1 MAEKKLLVPNIGDF
15 KNVEVIEVLVKS
27 GQQIKKNDPLI
38 TLESDKSSVEV
49 PATDEGKIN
58 KIIVK
63 VGDKVSEGSEILSL
77 DSVSKK
83 EESKKEVAA
92 KKILKKMGDKG
103 RYDSSNQ
110 LKTLIVMQVLGN
122 SKSFFDSQQQLNDIE
137 GFFTDQFIPDA
148 ELTTNNI
155 AQYFLFAGSDGLMNE
170 MVMQQWQK

>member
-1 MAEKKLLVPNIGDF
+1 METWQSWESARCNSCKAKDDEDDEDKNEDEVKKP
-15 KNVEVIEVLVKS
+15 
-27 GQQIKKNDPLI
+27 
-38 TLESDKSSVEV
+38 
-49 PATDEGKIN
+49 
-58 KIIVK
+58 
-63 VGDKVSEGSEILSL
+63 
-77 DSVSKK
+77 
-83 EESKKEVAA
+83 ESKKEVAA

-103 RYDSSNQ
+103 RYDSANQ

-122 SKSFFDSQQQLNDIE
+122 SKSFFDSQQQLNDID